1 MRYQWTNDNS
11 NITSTKYH
19 FEKHSYTS
27 PIAKN
32 LIKGDWNVYMYVT
45 NFVDFY
51 PSFDWL
57 EWHDLCRK
65 NDRIVWTLDQQPFT
79 LICSIAKSSPLFQQH
94 HFTPLKSSLDVF
106 CSKLCDKWEL
116 SSKQRTRILQNVAET
131 LHYSKCTKLWN
142 YLKHFFFDKTC
153 QLCILAI
160 FK

>member
-1 MRYQWTNDNS
+1 MYFTNCKELN
-11 NITSTKYH
+11 KRWL
-19 FEKHSYTS
+19 KC
-27 PIAKN
+27 
-32 LIKGDWNVYMYVT
+32 LYVC
-45 NFVDFY
+45 Y
-51 PSFDWL
+51 KLCWL
-57 EWHDLCRK
+57 LSILWLTWMTWFMSK

-79 LICSIAKSSPLFQQH
+79 LICSIAKSSPLLQQH

-131 LHYSKCTKLWN
+131 LHYSTKCTKLWN